1 MRNDNT
7 QALQPGAVVQ
17 LHRLCQGVA
26 VQEDRLQT
34 QVGFLDFQRFASMST
49 NGSVQVR
56 GEFNNPRHGNF
67 PLKGYPNPRG
77 LHGQDF
83 PEKTT

>member
-17 LHRLCQGVA
+17 LHRLCQGVL

-34 QVGFLDFQRFASMST
+34 QVGFVDVQRFANMPT
-49 NGSVQVR
+49 HGSVQVSHSYSR
-56 GEFNNPRHGNF
+56 
-67 PLKGYPNPRG
+67 YI
-77 LHGQDF
+77 
-83 PEKTT
+83 